1 MLYSL
6 NVNSIRDVLKRRGK
20 RAIALVDLPK
30 YTVEHLGLS
39 ALNLST
45 DLLAGVG
52 RSDLEKIRDTGD
64 RVGCTCLL
72 LSQMDSLPLGDL
84 RGAKADAG
92 VDRAKRVITAATLL
106 GCNSASISIKSK
118 DTDENFDQCVM
129 RMKQILEHADSVDIN
144 ILIAPTSGLTEDPER
159 LTQLIKGIGGF
170 RIGTLPDFQ
179 SAYNSGDPAGYLRR
193 LTPYASVVNATTLG
207 FSELVAD
214 ENAEK
219 TPDSLEEGLTG
230 LDALAAEL
238 QGMMDVPAP
247 VHEGLDLVPMVQ
259 ALAAVGFDGNIAID
273 YRGGEMVHLEQCK
286 AAMLWSRP
294 MSRLQGDRSIGGS
307 HDQRRTADRFQSTKN
322 GGSGVG

>member
-30 YTVEHLGLS
+30 YTIEHLGLN
-39 ALNLST
+39 AMNLST
-45 DLLAGVG
+45 DLLAGIG
-52 RSDLEKIRDTGD
+52 RSEIEKIRDTGD

-72 LSQMDSLPLGDL
+72 LSQNEPLPLGDL
-84 RGAKADAG
+84 RGNKGDAG

-118 DTDENFDQCVM
+118 DSDENFEQCVE
-129 RMKQILEHADSVDIN
+129 RMKAVLAHADAVDIN
-144 ILIAPTSGLTEDPER
+144 ILIAPNDGLTEDPER
-159 LTQLIKGIGGF
+159 LTQLVKAIGGF

-179 SAYNSGDPAGYLRR
+179 AAHKSGDPGGYLRR

-207 FSELVAD
+207 FTDPSID
-214 ENAEK
+214 ENDQK
-219 TPDSLEEGLTG
+219 KPDPLEEGLTG

-238 QGMMDVPAP
+238 EGMMDVPAP
-247 VHEGLDLVPMVQ
+247 VHDGFDLVPMVQ

-273 YRGGEMVHLEQCK
+273 YQGGGDGTLGAMQSRDALES
-286 AAMLWSRP
+286 AFE
-294 MSRLQGDRSIGGS
+294 SIAG
-307 HDQRRTADRFQSTKN
+307 
-322 GGSGVG
+322 